1 MIEAIE
7 GERDTCLHPGIAD
20 NLLSAA
26 LFALERKF
34 IGILLTQHILGSC
47 FPDRMYHQYVT
58 IDQEQEKN
66 RFPSVRSLPRAKWL
80 LYRSQSTDKEFRVS
94 CCAKRAIARNEL
106 ELPAITDWLKSHALR
121 K

>member
-47 FPDRMYHQYVT
+47 FPDRM
-58 IDQEQEKN
+58 
-66 RFPSVRSLPRAKWL
+66 
-80 LYRSQSTDKEFRVS
+80 
-94 CCAKRAIARNEL
+94 
-106 ELPAITDWLKSHALR
+106 
-121 K
+121 